1 MILTTTN
8 SIEGH
13 PIQDYLGIVS
23 GVSMSYQKG
32 TLTLSM
38 SKYFQAVEEQLDS
51 LKEEA
56 FQKLKTNAANL
67 KANAVVGIN
76 TDVEVDSSGGS
87 ITVSVVGTA
96 VLCKN

>member
-1 MILTTTN
+1 MILTTTPT
-8 SIEGH
+8 IEGH
-13 PIQDYLGIVS
+13 PIQNYLGIVS

-32 TLTLSM
+32 KFTFSM
-38 SKYFQAVEEQLDS
+38 SKYFESVGEELERI
-51 LKEEA
+51 KEEA

-76 TDVEVDSSGGS
+76 VDIEVDGTSGS

-96 VLCKN
+96 VSC